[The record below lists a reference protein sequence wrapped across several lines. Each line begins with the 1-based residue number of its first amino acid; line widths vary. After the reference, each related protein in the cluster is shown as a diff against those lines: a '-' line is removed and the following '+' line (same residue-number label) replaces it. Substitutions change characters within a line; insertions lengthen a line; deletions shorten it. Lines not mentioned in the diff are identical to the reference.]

1 MSDLISQ
8 QKQHLGLVSLDVPL
22 LSNLAVWANIMLTG
36 QYHHNLKESEARQ
49 IALECLERFDLGHLR
64 DVRDPALDRLERFCV
79 MLLRA
84 AMVDQAI
91 IVIDRPFRLVP
102 YLKDIRFVTNALKLI
117 DDLFQK
123 CYIWGY
129 YWDKD
134 RFLLNEWLDIQS

>member
-1 MSDLISQ
+1 M
-8 QKQHLGLVSLDVPL
+8 SLDVPL

-36 QYHHNLKESEARQ
+36 QYHRNLGEDESRQ
-49 IALECLERFDLGHLR
+49 IALDGLNRFELGHLL

-84 AMVDQAI
+84 AMVDQA
-91 IVIDRPFRLVP
+91 VLFIDRPFRIVP
-102 YLKDIRFVTNALKLI
+102 YLQDIRFVTNALNLI
-117 DDLFQK
+117 DDLYQK

-134 RFLLNEWLDIQS
+134 RFRLADWVDIKDDVTPAA